1 MSIGIKIKRLR
12 ENKKMSQ
19 VELST
24 FLGISQTKLCNIESN
39 EDKSIDFNL
48 MDKVCKLFDVNF
60 EHFLN
65 DQQINNVERNEGG
78 VVGSNYGNVYHY
90 SEKIAEKIKTL
101 VEELKLKDQ
110 KIILLENQIAKLK
123 KN

>member
-1 MSIGIKIKRLR
+1 MSVGIKIKRLR

-24 FLGISQTKLCNIESN
+24 ILGISQTKLCNIESN

-48 MDKVCKLFDVNF
+48 MDKVCKLFNVGF
-60 EHFLN
+60 EYFLN
-65 DQQINNVERNEGG
+65 EQQINNVERNEGG

-90 SEKIAEKIKTL
+90 SDKIAEQIKSL
-101 VEELKLKDQ
+101 VAEIKLKDQ
-110 KIILLENQIAKLK
+110 KIITLENQIEKLK
-123 KN
+123 K